1 MEKISASVGIAK
13 GKPCYNVISDQQK
26 IQALLSDIPPEL
38 GGCKGKPAWA
48 APVWGQCA
56 PDLHQAILTFQKINR
71 FRLDYDPDGHVDPRD
86 ATLRLMNDLSASP
99 GLPAHGVPPE
109 LDPLDRDIDS
119 GLQWD
124 SKPLFAKGL
133 LVETGWQ
140 LEGSG
145 ASLNVSASVLTGG
158 GGQWNLSHLGDTYTL
173 NYFFAGGALSPIPVS
188 LSGGP
193 ASMKSWGTKLYTY
206 SWRPALALKDLRG
219 PLLIVGAAIDPGV
232 PGVGGYAS
240 LIWFNA
246 AMGAL
251 AQARLLT
258 AIADKAGLKS
268 KLPGFL
274 QHVNESFGARAAL
287 VGTQFMTPDVGLS
300 VTTGMAW

>member
-145 ASLNVSASVLTGG
+145 
-158 GGQWNLSHLGDTYTL
+158 
-173 NYFFAGGALSPIPVS
+173 PP
-188 LSGGP
+188 
-193 ASMKSWGTKLYTY
+193 
-206 SWRPALALKDLRG
+206 
-219 PLLIVGAAIDPGV
+219 
-232 PGVGGYAS
+232 
-240 LIWFNA
+240 
-246 AMGAL
+246 
-251 AQARLLT
+251 
-258 AIADKAGLKS
+258 
-268 KLPGFL
+268 
-274 QHVNESFGARAAL
+274 
-287 VGTQFMTPDVGLS
+287 
-300 VTTGMAW
+300 